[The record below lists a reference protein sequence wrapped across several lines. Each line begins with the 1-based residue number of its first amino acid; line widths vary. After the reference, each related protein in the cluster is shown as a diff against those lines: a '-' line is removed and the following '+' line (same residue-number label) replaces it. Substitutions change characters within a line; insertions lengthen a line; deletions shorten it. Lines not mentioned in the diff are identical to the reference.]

1 MSLVLAF
8 SAALLFSL
16 GTWLLLQRRLSRI
29 IIGLGLMAHGANL
42 LLLLS
47 GRERGVAPFTGG
59 TEGRQAAD
67 PLPQALALTAIVIA
81 FGVTA
86 FLLAMAY
93 RSWQLTGDD
102 LVEDDVEDR
111 RIAEA
116 RTRLDEEIADQEL
129 LSAAQVDADR
139 RPDPVHDQPDD
150 QPTDEGTA
158 T

>member
-8 SAALLFSL
+8 STALLFSL

-42 LLLLS
+42 LLLQS
-47 GRERGVAPFTGG
+47 GRRRGVAPFIGSIG
-59 TEGRQAAD
+59 DRPVAD

-86 FLLAMAY
+86 FLLALAY

-111 RIAEA
+111 RIGRELEA
-116 RTRLDEEIADQEL
+116 IDEEVRDQEK
-129 LSAAQVDADR
+129 LSAASADAEAGRESADEDR
-139 RPDPVHDQPDD
+139 DD
-150 QPTDEGTA
+150 Q
-158 T
+158 